1 MPTSTI
7 IGPVTTGLRNSLTT
21 LRTVLRMSGKQHGRL
36 QNHLFPGD
44 GKEAVAI
51 ALCGFAH
58 RPAVSRD
65 GVELG
70 AHEALLVHAVHLI
83 PHEICS
89 REANRISWPTE
100 FLVPLLLEARRKGLS
115 VLKVHSHPG
124 GYERFSSLDDESDRA
139 LFPSVAAWLEHD
151 RPHGSAV
158 MLPDGRLFGRL
169 VDEDGAFRS
178 IDAIAVA
185 GSLFQLWHRD
195 EFDLNQ
201 TPAQDATALEPDDFA
216 LRTRQAFGEGTVRR
230 LRRMRVAVI
239 GASGTGAW
247 VIEMLARLG
256 VGVIVVVDG
265 DRVERKNLNR
275 IPNATS
281 AHATARAFKV
291 DVAAAAVQA
300 MGLGTTVIPI
310 RESLWSRDVV
320 SEVAACDL
328 VFGCVDS
335 IDGRDLMNRVAVYH
349 ALPYFDVGV
358 CLEAD
363 GRGGVE
369 QICGSVHYVQPDGSS
384 LLSRGVY
391 TPADIQASVL
401 YRTEPAAYRE
411 QVREKYIRGVRE
423 DRPAVVSVNAFFASL
438 AVNELLARVHGY
450 RDDDNDAFATY
461 GASLTQ
467 ARLVAD
473 DEGAPCGILS
483 RFVGRGD
490 VSPPLGL
497 PELSIVNG
505 DMRAAS

>member
-1 MPTSTI
+1 MATSTSS
-7 IGPVTTGLRNSLTT
+7 GFATTDMRDSIAAP
-21 LRTVLRMSGKQHGRL
+21 RAVLRMSGKQHRRL
-36 QNHLFPGD
+36 RDHLFPGD

-58 RPAVSRD
+58 SPARSRD
-65 GVELG
+65 GVALG
-70 AHEALLVHAVHLI
+70 SHDALLVHAVHLI
-83 PHEICS
+83 PNDICS
-89 REANRISWPTE
+89 RESDRISWPTE
-100 FLVPLLLEARRKGLS
+100 YLVPLLVEARRKGLS

-139 LFPSVAAWLEHD
+139 LFPSVAAWVEHD

-169 VDEDGAFRS
+169 ADDTGAFRS
-178 IDAIAVA
+178 IDSVVVA
-185 GSLFQLWHRD
+185 GSLFHMWHRD
-195 EFDLNQ
+195 EFDLRHAW
-201 TPAQDATALEPDDFA
+201 TPDALSSDLDDFA
-216 LRTRQAFGEGTVRR
+216 LRTTQAFGEGTVRR

-256 VGVIVVVDG
+256 VGIIVVVDG
-265 DRVERKNLNR
+265 DHVERKNLNR
-275 IPNATS
+275 IPNATA
-281 AHATARAFKV
+281 AHAKAHAFKV
-291 DVAAAAVQA
+291 DVAAAAIRA
-300 MGLGTTVIPI
+300 MELGTVVIPI

-349 ALPYFDVGV
+349 ALPYLDVGV
-358 CLEAD
+358 RLDAD

-391 TPADIQASVL
+391 TPADIQAAVL

-450 RDDDNDAFATY
+450 RDDDNDDFATY

-467 ARLVAD
+467 ARLINA
-473 DEGAPCGILS
+473 DEGSPCPVLS
-483 RFVGRGD
+483 RFAGRGD